1 MATASFTNPHFLLHQ
16 KPTNRHLSIV
26 NSSSSTET
34 DGSTRR
40 RLVSTTLLAAAA
52 AAGVNLL
59 KAPVALAEKWGVRSF
74 LREKYFEPGLSPEDA
89 AARIKQTAEGL
100 HSMRHMLETMSWRY
114 VLFYIRVK
122 SSYLDKDLK
131 NVMTLL
137 PESRRKA
144 YVSTANELVENMSQ
158 LDVYVRTPK
167 VYESY
172 LYYEKAL
179 KSIDK
184 VVAFFA

>member
-26 NSSSSTET
+26 NSSCSTET

-74 LREKYFEPGLSPEDA
+74 LREKYFEPGLSPVDA

-179 KSIDK
+179 KSIDE